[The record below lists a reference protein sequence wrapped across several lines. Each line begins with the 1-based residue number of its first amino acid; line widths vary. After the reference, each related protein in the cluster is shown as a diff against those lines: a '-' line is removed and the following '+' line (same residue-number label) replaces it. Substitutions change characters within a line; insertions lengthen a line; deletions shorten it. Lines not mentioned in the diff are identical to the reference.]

1 MRTRLCQLLVAL
13 RRTNLIHYIFGMDQ
27 EEFNS
32 LAIFVAVVE
41 ELRREPF
48 FSEDNHDKLNG
59 NNAATFCHPMFLKSA
74 VLPFRKIW
82 MSSERCAFRKDNG
95 EGIRDLV
102 YREHPDK
109 RLLGGYRYWFYDNYD
124 KELVASFD
132 FGWAQESKQEIIDL
146 WLNTQLAHTGPMNF
160 SHKPK
165 PKPKKEPKKKQFS
178 LVDFNACGERI
189 GREKFEFL
197 FRSSVATIGHTYIS
211 FAETLVFPLFKKLR
225 DEQEMKPSFEAEVA
239 LKYNP
244 YPDPKYGIRFDD
256 VFWHLNRETVEES
269 FCRLLARQRF
279 SGLRNFLR
287 ALFNKVGEAIDH
299 VGKCE
304 TLDGLLKEAK
314 VAVLTKQPEPGGGF
328 IGRFNANSYPEP
340 GQRVR
345 TGSFV
350 ALADRRILFSD
361 AAQNVLGDVYIQF
374 RAALNQARKQ
384 QRQPHKW

>member
-1 MRTRLCQLLVAL
+1 
-13 RRTNLIHYIFGMDQ
+13 MDQ

-48 FSEDNHDKLNG
+48 FSEDNHDKLSG
-59 NNAATFCHPMFLKSA
+59 NNAAIFSHPMFLKSA

-95 EGIRDLV
+95 EGIRELV
-102 YREHPDK
+102 FREHPDK

-124 KELVASFD
+124 KELGTSFD

-165 PKPKKEPKKKQFS
+165 PKPKKKQFS
-178 LVDFNACGERI
+178 RADFNACGERI

-211 FAETLVFPLFKKLR
+211 FAEILVLPLFKKLR
-225 DEQEMKPSFEAEVA
+225 DEQKMKPSFEAEVA

-256 VFWHLNRETVEES
+256 VFWHLSRETEEES
-269 FCRLLARQRF
+269 FGRLLMRQRF
-279 SGLRNFLR
+279 SGLRDLLR
-287 ALFNKVGEAIDH
+287 ALFNKVGEAIDC

-304 TLDGLLKEAK
+304 TFDGLLKEAK
-314 VAVLTKQPEPGGGF
+314 VVILTKRPEPGARF
-328 IGRFNANSYPEP
+328 IGRFNANSYPEL

-361 AAQNVLGDVYIQF
+361 AAQDVLRDTYVEF
-374 RAALNQARKQ
+374 RVAVKEARQQ
-384 QRQPHKW
+384 QRKRDKW